1 MSIDDLREEQRRL
14 VRELAE
20 LRAHVAASDK
30 DTARAHKRIDE
41 IEKRL
46 TDISAAI
53 TLAVKSIEKM
63 EKDISEVSDNVNEIK
78 SKQESSTNTISFQ
91 QKLIIGFM
99 IIIAGILGIK
109 LPIF

>member
-1 MSIDDLREEQRRL
+1 MSIDELRKEQQKL
-14 VRELAE
+14 ERELTE
-20 LRAHVAASDK
+20 IRAHMTASDK

-53 TLAVKSIEKM
+53 TLTVKSIEKM
-63 EKDISEVSDNVNEIK
+63 DKDISKVSDNVGEIK
-78 SKQESSTNTISFQ
+78 SKQESSTSTISFQ

-99 IIIAGILGIK
+99 IIIAALLGIK